1 MATCQTEQWV
11 STSPYVKLDVSIYTN
26 TASQTTLKYV
36 LYYIASSAANT
47 SVAKSYSVSIAGD
60 VVASGTYNIDGKK
73 GTNTICYGTKVINET
88 KATQTI
94 TCSCGFAFNLTWS
107 GTYAGTKS
115 ASTTISVGAKS
126 QYTIS
131 YNANG
136 GSGAPSSQS
145 KWHGESLTLSSTKPT
160 RTGYSFLGWSISN
173 TATSATYASGA
184 TYTLNSAATLYA
196 VWKAITYTITY
207 NANGGSNAPAK
218 QTKLHGTALTLTTAK
233 PVRSG
238 YTFLG
243 WSTNAATNGNVMYE
257 SGESFTKNENTTLY
271 AVWELSYVLP
281 RIYNVTVYWNDAY
294 EPVIDANGNV
304 RMYASG
310 GYDWETTYA
319 NPTGKIAFYAPDG
332 TEVVSSSISM
342 SGGITSNDYGPE
354 TFPSEAFLL
363 NPDVTYTVKITLTD
377 SGGSTT
383 VSATLA
389 GNSYPIDI
397 LAEGKGISFGGPAS
411 LADTA
416 HFQWDAKFDKPV
428 YGNVVGM
435 NKLPEIPAND
445 DLNNYMNT
453 GVWAV
458 YKNANAET
466 IANMPVAR
474 AGRLEVWSATGEGIR
489 SAEWS
494 YLRQRFIPYNNANAV
509 WERDITRSSDNVW
522 RYYDWH
528 RTTLT
533 PAAEAYVY
541 NEQKLLWGDG
551 MESGMYM
558 TAGHTANLLEPVSAQ
573 RHGIVLT
580 FCAYNGTDDTNY
592 SWQSFFVPKY
602 LVGLSTSGHTFT
614 LNRGKYTYVGS
625 KYLYIE
631 DTKITGHADN
641 NATGT
646 ANGITYN
653 NGKFVLRYVFGV

>member
-160 RTGYSFLGWSISN
+160 RTGYSFLGWSTSS

-281 RIYNVTVYWNDAY
+281 RIYNVAVYWNDAY
-294 EPVIDANGNV
+294 EPEIDANGNV

-310 GYDWETTYA
+310 SYDWETTYA
-319 NPTGKIAFYAPDG
+319 NPTGKIAFYKPDG
-332 TEVVSSSISM
+332 TEVASSSISM

-383 VSATLA
+383 VSTTLA

-411 LADTA
+411 LANTA

-445 DLNNYMNT
+445 DFNNYMTT

-474 AGRLEVWSATGEGIR
+474 AGRLEVWSSTGEGIR
-489 SAEWS
+489 SEEWS
-494 YLRQRFIPYNNANAV
+494 YLRQRFIPYNESNAT
-509 WERDITRSSDNVW
+509 WERDIARGADNVW
-522 RYYDWH
+522 HFYDWW
-528 RTTLT
+528 RSSLT
-533 PAAEAYVY
+533 PAASKKVY
-541 NEQKLLWGDG
+541 E
-551 MESGMYM
+551 
-558 TAGHTANLLEPVSAQ
+558 EPVTLFSGNSAGTITLSDSVDNYEYLEIFFTDNNGEKSGYTKM
-573 RHGIVLT
+573 HKPYSGVVNLFIVEAAGTNTYIRRTSYT
-580 FCAYNGTDDTNY
+580 FSGTTITPDVSNAGYLRVAQATASHTSGTNY
-592 SWQSFFVPKY
+592 
-602 LVGLSTSGHTFT
+602 
-614 LNRGKYTYVGS
+614 
-625 KYLYIE
+625 I
-631 DTKITGHADN
+631 KITR
-641 NATGT
+641 
-646 ANGITYN
+646 
-653 NGKFVLRYVFGV
+653 VLGRNS